1 MKTVYVVR
9 VYGHPNG
16 TTYIGKEGKS
26 ITGPWSYQLM
36 KFADSFGF
44 ATEQEA
50 IEAPI
55 SYWCEGETT
64 KAEVVP
70 LEVW

>member
-9 VYGHPNG
+9 VYGHPDGNR
-16 TTYIGKEGKS
+16 YIGKDGQYVIAPK
-26 ITGPWSYQLM
+26 GYQLM
-36 KFADSFGF
+36 KFAESFGF

-55 SYWCEGETT
+55 SYWCEGQTT

>member
-9 VYGHPNG
+9 VHSHHDG
-16 TTYIGKEGKS
+16 TTYIGKDDKS
-26 ITGPWSYQLM
+26 IIGPWSYQLM
-36 KFADSFGF
+36 KFANAYGF

-50 IEAPI
+50 IEAPL
-55 SYWCEGETT
+55 SYWCEGKTT

-70 LEVW
+70 LEIW